1 MLTLASTGL
10 FLVSAFV
17 MAAFGQTTALVLT
30 AVALWGLAFG
40 GAASLFQTAS
50 ARLAGRDTDMAQSM
64 IVTTWN
70 LAIAGGGVFGG
81 AIVGFGSAGD
91 LAWSAVLLLAL
102 TGCVVFLNRRA
113 GFG

>member
-1 MLTLASTGL
+1 M
-10 FLVSAFV
+10 
-17 MAAFGQTTALVLT
+17 LT

-50 ARLAGRDTDMAQSM
+50 ARLAGRDTDLAQSM

-102 TGCVVFLNRRA
+102 TGCVVFLKG
-113 GFG
+113 GFWLKRIQATWMRQKRSLSSC

>member
-1 MLTLASTGL
+1 
-10 FLVSAFV
+10 
-17 MAAFGQTTALVLT
+17 
-30 AVALWGLAFG
+30 
-40 GAASLFQTAS
+40 
-50 ARLAGRDTDMAQSM
+50 M

-102 TGCVVFLNRRA
+102 TGCVVFLNRRV